1 MDTYDI
7 RFMGSHSCW
16 YLYMSIAFFFFLFKM
31 KIGETIIWPITLT
44 IKPRRINKFQAHRPT
59 SIGFSMA
66 GLRASPPCPLTRH
79 WRKTCSTPLQ
89 SRCLIAMALQTSSS
103 THYPRGWALFLL
115 RPHFGAS
122 STCNSANRATFGNQ
136 VIFLIV
142 FVNILGWRANMQVTV
157 GEWHPKKKFVHAWS
171 PSKRISRA
179 WLSGE
184 GWRCSKTD
192 TYPKA
197 NTL

>member
-1 MDTYDI
+1 MLHHGYLRYKIHGLT
-7 RFMGSHSCW
+7 FMLVPIYEHC
-16 YLYMSIAFFFFLFKM
+16 FFFFLFKM

-103 THYPRGWALFLL
+103 THYPRGWVLLLL
-115 RPHFGAS
+115 RPHSGAS
-122 STCNSANRATFGNQ
+122 STCDSVNRATFGNHEHYMS
-136 VIFLIV
+136 L
-142 FVNILGWRANMQVTV
+142 
-157 GEWHPKKKFVHAWS
+157 
-171 PSKRISRA
+171 
-179 WLSGE
+179 
-184 GWRCSKTD
+184 
-192 TYPKA
+192 
-197 NTL
+197 